1 MTGKPQ
7 DHEHL
12 EKIRRVE
19 EEKGE
24 EAKGTNTTNAKEELE
39 ETPGKAF

>member
-1 MTGKPQ
+1 MTGKPP

-12 EKIRRVE
+12 EKIRRGE

-24 EAKGTNTTNAKEELE
+24 EAKGTNPTSAKEEPE
-39 ETPGKAF
+39 ETTGEAF